1 MVEFLKK
8 AMDWV
13 LEKEAEAANKC
24 AIDPEDI
31 EKQIKI
37 VEAKKEEL
45 RKKCEEENAEFR
57 TYFTTPVANQSQLK
71 QLQRRIRCKK

>member
-13 LEKEAEAANKC
+13 LEKEAEAAKQCYVNPK
-24 AIDPEDI
+24 DV

-37 VEAKKEEL
+37 LEEKRMQL
-45 RKKCEEENAEFR
+45 RKKFEEEDAEFGHVLSRLSLIKANAEKC
-57 TYFTTPVANQSQLK
+57 TTK
-71 QLQRRIRCKK
+71 

>member
-13 LEKEAEAANKC
+13 LEKEAEAAKKC
-24 AIDPEDI
+24 AIDPSDV

-37 VEAKKEEL
+37 LEAKRAEL
-45 RKKCEEENAEFR
+45 RKKFEEEDAEFGHVLTR
-57 TYFTTPVANQSQLK
+57 LALIKANASK
-71 QLQRRIRCKK
+71 CEKK

>member
-13 LEKEAEAANKC
+13 LEKEAEAAKKC
-24 AIDPEDI
+24 AIDPADV

-37 VEAKKEEL
+37 LEAKRAEL
-45 RKKCEEENAEFR
+45 RKKFEEEDAEFGHILSR
-57 TYFTTPVANQSQLK
+57 LSLIKANASK
-71 QLQRRIRCKK
+71 CKTK

>member
-45 RKKCEEENAEFR
+45 RKKCEEENAEFEHI
-57 TYFTTPVANQSQLK
+57 
-71 QLQRRIRCKK
+71 LQRLSLIKASLNNCKEE